1 MGLIEKVLGS
11 GLGMASEAIHDY
23 RARSRSKS
31 AQDQS
36 VDSATA
42 SSSRFEASHEAAA
55 DQTINNSQIERSNYY
70 TDGNKRQSKA
80 SEAGYADEDG
90 NSTSDDD
97 SDIVGLNDEA
107 AWELDEMAERVSP
120 PSYAESEAESRTAEA
135 ARNESVESKVKKDEQ
150 AIRDLLRMAGPPP
163 HPIQRIPCPVI
174 IPQRRPRNKD
184 RGFVRAYAPVL
195 ENCGVTQEI
204 FLKFLKDWLAASQSD
219 PWIDV
224 IFIAAGAVG
233 LVPELASQIV
243 GTVVQV
249 VAGTAKELQSRS
261 RRNTFLDRV
270 NQELFIPRG
279 LYAMVMAF
287 KDEVPGQQPRGPL
300 SQLANMT
307 GKALFSAERL
317 DINQTVAKYSNP
329 DPEMSKMK
337 KGIQNI
343 RLVSGKTHGEIE
355 LPEAAEL
362 IFPDLDR
369 AAASD
374 LHQQGKGKENVNEST
389 KEKWKSAGKW
399 VQNYLDRKAQ
409 ASYEREHQGS
419 TLAVP
424 SSARPGFSSRFNDPD
439 HPANSGSLTSLLT
452 GGAINPV
459 ARRQER
465 RAAKQERR
473 ALKREHK
480 DERRVTRGKAPK
492 GPRHERRRKG
502 QRKGGIIKKILQQDV
517 LYLLIVNLP
526 TEQEVQES
534 VAELE
539 RAMTGRSSAI

>member
-1 MGLIEKVLGS
+1 MLP
-11 GLGMASEAIHDY
+11 ATT
-23 RARSRSKS
+23 SRSKWS
-31 AQDQS
+31 LQCL
-36 VDSATA
+36 
-42 SSSRFEASHEAAA
+42 FE
-55 DQTINNSQIERSNYY
+55 
-70 TDGNKRQSKA
+70 
-80 SEAGYADEDG
+80 
-90 NSTSDDD
+90 
-97 SDIVGLNDEA
+97 
-107 AWELDEMAERVSP
+107 P
-120 PSYAESEAESRTAEA
+120 
-135 ARNESVESKVKKDEQ
+135 
-150 AIRDLLRMAGPPP
+150 
-163 HPIQRIPCPVI
+163 
-174 IPQRRPRNKD
+174 
-184 RGFVRAYAPVL
+184 
-195 ENCGVTQEI
+195 
-204 FLKFLKDWLAASQSD
+204 QSD

-355 LPEAAEL
+355 LPDAAEL

-409 ASYEREHQGS
+409 ASY
-419 TLAVP
+419 V
-424 SSARPGFSSRFNDPD
+424 RFAILDMD
-439 HPANSGSLTSLLT
+439 HRLN
-452 GGAINPV
+452 
-459 ARRQER
+459 
-465 RAAKQERR
+465 
-473 ALKREHK
+473 
-480 DERRVTRGKAPK
+480 
-492 GPRHERRRKG
+492 
-502 QRKGGIIKKILQQDV
+502 
-517 LYLLIVNLP
+517 
-526 TEQEVQES
+526 
-534 VAELE
+534 
-539 RAMTGRSSAI
+539 